1 MILLPEAQS
10 AGVGITGLRVGE
22 GGRRCTKVSP

>member
-1 MILLPEAQS
+1 MILLPKAQS
-10 AGVGITGLRVGE
+10 AGVGIDDRRVGE